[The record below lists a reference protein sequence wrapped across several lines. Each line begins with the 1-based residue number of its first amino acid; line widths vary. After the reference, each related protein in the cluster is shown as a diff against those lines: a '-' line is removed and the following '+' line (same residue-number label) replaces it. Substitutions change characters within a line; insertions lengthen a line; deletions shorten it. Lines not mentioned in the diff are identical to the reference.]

1 MELILYHTDDS
12 QNTIN
17 KELTL
22 ITTKNINL
30 KQSTNLYETFL
41 FLKNDKATDYSK
53 INYAKML
60 NKFYFVSY
68 ETIANNNFIKLNLKE
83 DVLET
88 NKDFILN
95 TDFDIIAKSE
105 IDYTSNVPTSK
116 KVQTKIIKSNV
127 TLSDEE
133 NIVVQTSGTT
143 NTSVNE

>member
-127 TLSDEE
+127 TLSDDE

>member
-1 MELILYHTDDS
+1 MELQLFQNKS
-12 QNTIN
+12 SENTIN
-17 KELTL
+17 KDLTL

-30 KQSTNLYETFL
+30 KQSTNLYQTFL

-53 INYAKML
+53 VNYAKML

-68 ETIANNNFIKLNLKE
+68 ETIANNKFIKLNLKE

-95 TDFDIIAKSE
+95 SDFDIIAKSE
-105 IDYTSNVPTSK
+105 IDYTSKVPTSK

-127 TLSDEE
+127 TLADDE
-133 NIVVQTSGTT
+133 NIIVQTSGTT

>member
-1 MELILYHTDDS
+1 MELNLYHTDDS

-17 KELTL
+17 KEKTL

-30 KQSTNLYETFL
+30 KQSTNLYQTFL
-41 FLKNDKATDYSK
+41 ILKNDKATNYSNV
-53 INYAKML
+53 NYAKML
-60 NKFYFVSY
+60 NKFYFVSH

-88 NKDFILN
+88 YKDDILN
-95 TDFDIIAKSE
+95 SNFDIVAKSE

-127 TLSDEE
+127 TLTDDE
-133 NIVVQTSGTT
+133 NIIVQTSGTT

>member
-1 MELILYHTDDS
+1 MELNLYHTDDS

-17 KELTL
+17 KEKTL

-30 KQSTNLYETFL
+30 KQSTNLYQTFL
-41 FLKNDKATDYSK
+41 ILKNDKTTDYSSV
-53 INYAKML
+53 NYAKML
-60 NKFYFVSY
+60 NKFYFVSH

-88 NKDFILN
+88 YKDDILN

-127 TLSDEE
+127 TLPDDE
-133 NIVVQTSGTT
+133 NIIVQTSGTT

>member
-1 MELILYHTDDS
+1 MELKLFQNKS
-12 QNTIN
+12 SENTIN
-17 KELTL
+17 KDLTL
-22 ITTKNINL
+22 IATKNINL

-68 ETIANNNFIKLNLKE
+68 ETIANDNFIRLNLKE

-95 TDFDIIAKSE
+95 SYADIIGKS
-105 IDYTSNVPTSK
+105 TPNNVRNIQTSK
-116 KVQTKIIKSNV
+116 EVETFKLKS
-127 TLSDEE
+127 T
-133 NIVVQTSGTT
+133 VVLPKTQ
-143 NTSVNE
+143 SVIMITVASKGDK

>member
-1 MELILYHTDDS
+1 MELQLFQNKS
-12 QNTIN
+12 SENTIN
-17 KELTL
+17 KDLTL

-30 KQSTNLYETFL
+30 KQSTNLYQTFL

-53 INYAKML
+53 VNYAKML

-95 TDFDIIAKSE
+95 SYADIIGKS
-105 IDYTSNVPTSK
+105 TPNNVRNIETSK
-116 KVQTKIIKSNV
+116 EVETFKLKSNIVLPKTQSVIIV
-127 TLSDEE
+127 TVASEGDK
-133 NIVVQTSGTT
+133 
-143 NTSVNE
+143 

>member
-17 KELTL
+17 KDLTL

-30 KQSTNLYETFL
+30 KQSTSLYQTFL
-41 FLKNDKATDYSK
+41 FLKNDKITDYSK
-53 INYAKML
+53 VNYAKML

-127 TLSDEE
+127 TLSDDE